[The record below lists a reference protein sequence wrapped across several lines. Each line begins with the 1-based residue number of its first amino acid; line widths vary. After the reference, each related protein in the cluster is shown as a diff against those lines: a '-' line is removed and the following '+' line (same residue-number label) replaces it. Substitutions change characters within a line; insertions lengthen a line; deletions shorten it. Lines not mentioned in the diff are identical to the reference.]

1 MILFWKICA
10 YFFFAKKC
18 HLRCLRGFKMHP
30 LSPHTMCVIKNKL
43 FPKYFSRILPKHQEH
58 LFFNQRLIN
67 NLTILL
73 NFFLL
78 PSFSFHCLFVDGL
91 KWFWEKRKYLKTWKN
106 ERKRQKT
113 GFSNSNLGSRLAKII
128 NLPWNILSERCI
140 KEWRV
145 VQIFWPINWQRFSN
159 LHNFFLEKQLIPY
172 IFEGLNIG
180 F

>member
-10 YFFFAKKC
+10 YFFFAKKH
-18 HLRCLRGFKMHP
+18 HLRCLKWFKMHP
-30 LSPHTMCVIKNKL
+30 LSPHTMCVIKNEL

-91 KWFWEKRKYLKTWKN
+91 KWFWEKRKFLKTWKN

-113 GFSNSNLGSRLAKII
+113 GFSNSNLGSRHETFCQKGALK
-128 NLPWNILSERCI
+128 N
-140 KEWRV
+140 
-145 VQIFWPINWQRFSN
+145 
-159 LHNFFLEKQLIPY
+159 
-172 IFEGLNIG
+172 EGL
-180 F
+180 FKFFAHQLTEVFKSS